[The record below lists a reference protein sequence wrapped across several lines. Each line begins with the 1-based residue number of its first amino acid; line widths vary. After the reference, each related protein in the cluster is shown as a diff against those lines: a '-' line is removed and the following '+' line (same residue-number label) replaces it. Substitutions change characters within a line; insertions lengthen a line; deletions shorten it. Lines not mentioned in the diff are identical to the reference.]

1 MASTDSLQ
9 VNFFFR
15 ATLNEAAS
23 FNPHSSDHGGK
34 THGERA
40 IEGMQTARAHKITPQ
55 GTG

>member
-9 VNFFFR
+9 VNYFFR

-23 FNPHSSDHGGK
+23 FNPHSSEYGGK
-34 THGERA
+34 THGESA
-40 IEGMQTARAHKITPQ
+40 IEGTQTARAHKFAHQ

>member
-1 MASTDSLQ
+1 MALTDSLE

-15 ATLNEAAS
+15 ATLNETAS

-34 THGERA
+34 TDGESA
-40 IEGMQTARAHKITPQ
+40 IEGTQTAPAHKITHQ